1 MNRSTYTS
9 AHTKKEMILKV
20 AAEALYFP
28 LSFLSKLHHLKN
40 VFGIFQSTVHLEST
54 KYAVFLLTD
63 LYPQKDEIAS

>member
-1 MNRSTYTS
+1 MHTS
-9 AHTKKEMILKV
+9 GGTHLRASLSLPRCLHGRLCTASISV
-20 AAEALYFP
+20 ALAQ
-28 LSFLSKLHHLKN
+28 N